1 MIPGDPSRR
10 TEQLRRREGIPL
22 IPAVV
27 EALERVARQTGVPLG

>member
-1 MIPGDPSRR
+1 MIPGDPNRR
-10 TEQLRRREGIPL
+10 AEEVRRREGVPL